1 MHSGIHDSG
10 QELPDIVESG
20 SNCTTTSVQSEEVV
34 ISEIKI
40 TSGNSDEA
48 SSDGDE
54 LSNEG
59 LAASF
64 GEG

>member
-1 MHSGIHDSG
+1 
-10 QELPDIVESG
+10 LPDIVESG
-20 SNCTTTSVQSEEVV
+20 SNGTTTSVQSEEVV
-34 ISEIKI
+34 ITETKI

-59 LAASF
+59 FAAIF
-64 GEG
+64 VEA

>member
-1 MHSGIHDSG
+1 M
-10 QELPDIVESG
+10 PDIVESG
-20 SNCTTTSVQSEEVV
+20 SNCTTTSVQSEEIV
-34 ISEIKI
+34 ITETKI

-64 GEG
+64 GER

>member
-1 MHSGIHDSG
+1 LHSGIHDSG

-20 SNCTTTSVQSEEVV
+20 SNGTTTSVQSEEVV
-34 ISEIKI
+34 ITETKI

-59 LAASF
+59 FAAIF
-64 GEG
+64 VEA

>member
-1 MHSGIHDSG
+1 M
-10 QELPDIVESG
+10 PDIVESG